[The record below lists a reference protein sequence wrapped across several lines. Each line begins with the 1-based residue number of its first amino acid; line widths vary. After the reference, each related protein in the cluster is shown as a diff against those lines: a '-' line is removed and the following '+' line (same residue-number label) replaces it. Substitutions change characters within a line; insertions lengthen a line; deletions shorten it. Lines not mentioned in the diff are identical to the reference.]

1 MTGNIT
7 IADQRSGGR
16 ATASRALPA
25 LLLLPAIVAVAVL
38 FFVPILM
45 LVWRSLSEPELG
57 LQQYMRV
64 FTDEL
69 TLTVLARTLWTT
81 VLVTV
86 ITLVLGFP
94 YAYAMTIAGPRVRAV
109 LLAIVMIPFWLS
121 VMTRTFAWVVLLAR
135 GGPVSDLAAGVG
147 IPDLTLLGSLAG
159 ATIGMVQVLLPF
171 MVLPLYSTMAGID
184 RNLLKA
190 AGSLG
195 AKGWTAL
202 RTVFL
207 PLAVPGV
214 TAGTTLVFVL
224 CVGFYITPQLLG
236 SPQNALVAQ
245 LIGIRVLQLR
255 DFAGA
260 GAVSAVL
267 IVLCVILIVLAS
279 RSIKLTSM
287 FGGRS

>member
-1 MTGNIT
+1 MSASVRTVREGRPATG
-7 IADQRSGGR
+7 
-16 ATASRALPA
+16 RALPG
-25 LLLLPAIVAVAVL
+25 LLLLPAVLAVGVF
-38 FFVPILM
+38 FFVPIVALI
-45 LVWRSLSEPELG
+45 VRSLTEPELG
-57 LQQYMRV
+57 VQHYVRV

-69 TLTVLARTLWTT
+69 TLTVLFRTLWTT
-81 VLVTV
+81 LLVTA
-86 ITLVLGFP
+86 ITLVLAFP
-94 YAYAMTIAGPRVRAV
+94 YAYAMTVVGPRARAV
-109 LLAIVMIPFWLS
+109 LLAIVMVPFWLS

-135 GGPVSDLAAGVG
+135 GGPVAELAAGLG
-147 IPDLTLLGSLAG
+147 IPEFTLLGSLAG

-184 RNLLKA
+184 RNLLTA

-195 AKGWTAL
+195 ATGWTAI

-207 PLAVPGV
+207 PLALPGV

-267 IVLCVILIVLAS
+267 IVLCVILIALAS
-279 RSIKLTSM
+279 RSIKLSSM